1 MHTVNKLTCN
11 RALQVGRLAY
21 LYLGSLA
28 VLVWK
33 CGTQLLREV
42 SYSTLEQELARREEV
57 GRRAVV
63 NYNKKVV

>member
-1 MHTVNKLTCN
+1 MGT
-11 RALQVGRLAY
+11 LAY

-63 NYNKKVV
+63 NYNRKAV